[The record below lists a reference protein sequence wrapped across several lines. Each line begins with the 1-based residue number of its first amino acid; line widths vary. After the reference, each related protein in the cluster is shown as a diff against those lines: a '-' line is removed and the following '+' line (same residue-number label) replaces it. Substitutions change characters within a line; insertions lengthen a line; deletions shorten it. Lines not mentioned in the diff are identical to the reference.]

1 MGMRLLNGR
10 SLSQDDR
17 TGTPPVMVVNQ
28 QLAEFYWPGEE
39 AIGKCVKVA
48 ADSLPCVT
56 IVGMVANGRNYEIQE
71 KPRAMYYLPL
81 AQAANR
87 QLNAD
92 RILFVRTEGNP
103 QVVMGEL
110 RALYHRQVANL
121 PAPNIR
127 TFQSQI
133 DPEIRPWRLGAVM
146 FGVFGALALVVAAI
160 GLYSVMSYLVAQ
172 RTHELGIRH
181 ALGAAPRD
189 IVAMVTRE
197 GLSVILIGMG
207 IGALVALALGRYVQ
221 PMLYQTSARDLGTLL
236 LVSTVLIGAATAA
249 TIIPAV
255 RATRVDPLEAL
266 RSE

>member
-1 MGMRLLNGR
+1 
-10 SLSQDDR
+10 
-17 TGTPPVMVVNQ
+17 MVVNQ
-28 QLAEFYWPGEE
+28 QLADFYWPGEE

-71 KPRAMYYLPL
+71 KPRAMYYMPL
-81 AQAANR
+81 AQAVNR

-92 RILFVRTEGNP
+92 RILFVRAAGDPKT
-103 QVVMGEL
+103 VMGEL
-110 RALYHRQVANL
+110 RALYHQRVANL

-133 DPEIRPWRLGAVM
+133 DPEVRPWRLGAVM
-146 FGVFGALALVVAAI
+146 FGVFGALALLVAAI

-197 GLSVILIGMG
+197 GIGVILAGMG
-207 IGALVALALGRYVQ
+207 IGMLLALVLARYVQ
-221 PMLYQTSARDLGTLL
+221 PMLYQTSARDPGTLL
-236 LVSTVLIGAATAA
+236 LVSTVLLGAATAA
-249 TIIPAV
+249 TIIPAI